1 MEFFDDVDFDLLKIT
16 FWALKMHQNTSL
28 DVQIF
33 KISRGRSP
41 GPPPSNRRGTPRP
54 VPAPLRGA
62 LVSRIQFNFLLLLF
76 MKMKTLLYVPNNVYI
91 HQRKL
96 K

>member
-33 KISRGRSP
+33 KISLGRSP
-41 GPPPSNRRGTPRP
+41 GPPQTGGGH
-54 VPAPLRGA
+54 PLPYRHRSA
-62 LVSRIQFNFLLLLF
+62 A
-76 MKMKTLLYVPNNVYI
+76 
-91 HQRKL
+91 H
-96 K
+96 

>member
-41 GPPPSNRRGTPRP
+41 GPPLQQEGDTPSRTGASPRRISESDT
-54 VPAPLRGA
+54 
-62 LVSRIQFNFLLLLF
+62 IQFPPATFYENENPVVC
-76 MKMKTLLYVPNNVYI
+76 T
-91 HQRKL
+91 
-96 K
+96 

>member
-28 DVQIF
+28 DIQIF
-33 KISRGRSP
+33 KIQNSKFRS
-41 GPPPSNRRGTPRP
+41 
-54 VPAPLRGA
+54 A

-76 MKMKTLLYVPNNVYI
+76 IKMKTLLYVPNNVYF

>member
-28 DVQIF
+28 DIQIF
-33 KISRGRSP
+33 KIQNSKF
-41 GPPPSNRRGTPRP
+41 
-54 VPAPLRGA
+54 RGA

-76 MKMKTLLYVPNNVYI
+76 IKMKTL
-91 HQRKL
+91 
-96 K
+96 